1 MIIFSKTKNFS
12 EEIFTNFFKSDSLTE
27 DRWVLLSASA
37 FNLLQSHTSRS
48 IWKAPETP

>member
-12 EEIFTNFFKSDSLTE
+12 EEIFTNFFKPDSLTE
-27 DRWVLLSASA
+27 DRCVLVSTSA

-48 IWKAPETP
+48 MWKAPETP